1 MNVKCKGGGGGG
13 SEGEDGYIFQSPSNA
28 NGISSRKRIKLQ
40 KVSGDRCPVD
50 PALVPRRVRS
60 AMKNRISQSA
70 SPPLSDTKKQHHA
83 FVGTQLFKGSS
94 SEGFKQ
100 RMLDEVTKDEEE
112 VAEALTS
119 MANFIT
125 TKPVKTAEDGGRISE
140 ENLDK
145 KAILAPCLEAPEE
158 ESIKLLIP
166 CNDTK
171 TSDPLEEFSPTV
183 KADPSTPGQPVA
195 VSVSQ
200 KLDIEANGDL
210 LNPLRRKSSNM
221 EQAESFIDAMSLS
234 NPVGAPQHLPVNG
247 TLQPNQ
253 LDSGLVLS
261 KEIGLWPLGPASLKP
276 QLVMPDGEKAPSV
289 QPGSYS
295 RVHEQLKMPSL
306 CKVDVSGRCG
316 RVNGLLMEK
325 LPLASID
332 KKQHWSRCITHVNIS
347 RLIQHHQKAEKK
359 QLPTPQ
365 LNQVKPMVA
374 INQSLPTSCGT
385 SGSRNGMIPQLSN
398 GSLIERNMLE
408 ARNRMLQD
416 GGRLQQAQ
424 QAAALPGA
432 YAQQKQGCDF
442 LSLSAV
448 GDTKISGNGMKS
460 SGQLLVPYPPNQ
472 GVMPFTYSRG
482 SYTSQYQEQFAAGAS
497 QQVQLH
503 LPAYMSNSQLYGQH
517 MGQAA
522 GGAATQQ
529 QLMWQAHLAHYRPP
543 VNFTLKWQDN
553 GRQHESSSS
562 SSSLV
567 QNPPSIFP
575 LPADNSSHNI
585 HQPFV
590 MPLQSLSSLSSRS
603 KQKQQHNGS
612 GLNPRSSSQLPMIC
626 NAESFR

>member
-195 VSVSQ
+195 VS
-200 KLDIEANGDL
+200 
-210 LNPLRRKSSNM
+210 
-221 EQAESFIDAMSLS
+221 
-234 NPVGAPQHLPVNG
+234 
-247 TLQPNQ
+247 
-253 LDSGLVLS
+253 
-261 KEIGLWPLGPASLKP
+261 LGPASLKP